1 MKSELSS
8 NTAFFFFFPLED
20 VALTFQKLVSHEQ
33 CGSINPAL
41 QN

>member
-8 NTAFFFFFPLED
+8 NTAFFFFFSLED
-20 VALTFQKLVSHEQ
+20 VALTIQKLVSHEQ
-33 CGSINPAL
+33 YGSVNLAL